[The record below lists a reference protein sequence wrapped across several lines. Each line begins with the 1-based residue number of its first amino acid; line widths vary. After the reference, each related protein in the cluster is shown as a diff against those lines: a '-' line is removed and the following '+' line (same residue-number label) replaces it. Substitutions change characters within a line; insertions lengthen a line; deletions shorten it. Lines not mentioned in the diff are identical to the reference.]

1 MRILFAK
8 IVTPQAQYPA
18 ATYKISSIIFLSPF
32 FIVFFHVLE
41 HRLIMT
47 HPIFVVNKIIH
58 LLIIYCPLM
67 SGIMNKR
74 GDSMIG
80 ERIRKLRERAKM
92 SQSELAKRLT
102 VTRSS
107 VNAWESGLSAPTA
120 AYLIE
125 LAKTF
130 HVSTDYLLGIESGEH
145 IDLSGLTAEEIHILH
160 QLLDY
165 FFKGKN

>member
-1 MRILFAK
+1 
-8 IVTPQAQYPA
+8 
-18 ATYKISSIIFLSPF
+18 
-32 FIVFFHVLE
+32 
-41 HRLIMT
+41 
-47 HPIFVVNKIIH
+47 
-58 LLIIYCPLM
+58 
-67 SGIMNKR
+67 
-74 GDSMIG
+74 
-80 ERIRKLRERAKM
+80 M